1 MALRPE
7 GKEKTLNKTK
17 KMVLSSLQKE
27 EASQLPAGRIKLKTD
42 GCAKGSPGPPGIGG
56 IARDDQ
62 GRWLFGFC
70 GHMAKAS
77 SLAAELWAIERR
89 LMLLKV
95 MK

>member
-1 MALRPE
+1 MNESLYFIPLPE
-7 GKEKTLNKTK
+7 GKEQTLNKTK
-17 KMVLSSLQKE
+17 KTLQKE
-27 EASQLPAGRIKLKTD
+27 QLPAGRIKWKTD

-62 GRWLFGFC
+62 GRWFFSFC

-77 SLAAELWAIERR
+77 SLAATLWAIERR

>member
-7 GKEKTLNKTK
+7 GKEQTLNKTK
-17 KMVLSSLQKE
+17 KIVLSSFPYKKKK
-27 EASQLPAGRIKLKTD
+27 QLPAGRIKLKTD

-77 SLAAELWAIERR
+77 SLAAKLWAIERR